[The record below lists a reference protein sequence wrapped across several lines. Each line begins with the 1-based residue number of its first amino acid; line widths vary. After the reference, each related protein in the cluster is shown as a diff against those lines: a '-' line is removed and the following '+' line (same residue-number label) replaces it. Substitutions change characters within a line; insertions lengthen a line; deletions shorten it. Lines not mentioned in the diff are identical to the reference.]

1 MDMRFY
7 WVRDQVEQ
15 KQFDVKWKLG
25 HMNLRDYFMKHKPKT
40 HHQSIQQTYLLS
52 TSIAVK

>member
-1 MDMRFY
+1 MDMCFY